1 VSRDGASLAS
11 VCSLRAA
18 TPAAWAGSVLPHL
31 AELLVEQAHLEKKA
45 AAAASSFLF
54 RIPSVTGWQKSLSQ
68 LAREELVHFER
79 TLRILQERGIEL
91 GQQAPSP
98 YAESL
103 KSVRHA
109 HMPQRLLDEL
119 VISAVIEA
127 RSHERMQMLAHA
139 LADTDAPA
147 AAFYDGLV
155 EAEERHHGDYLEIAA
170 GMYGRAAV
178 LASWDKV
185 AQHEANVLASLP
197 FLPRLHGG
205 WGTLGALADGPAR
218 ASCTDS

>member
-1 VSRDGASLAS
+1 MTTDGLSLHAA
-11 VCSLRAA
+11 CRLRAQ
-18 TPAAWAGSVLPHL
+18 TPPVWAAAVLPHL

-54 RIPSVTGWQKSLSQ
+54 RIPSVVGWQKSLSQ

-79 TLRILQERGIEL
+79 TLRILQDRGIEL

-127 RSHERMQMLAHA
+127 RSHERMQMLSRA
-139 LADTDAPA
+139 LQDRDAPA

-170 GMYGRAAV
+170 GMFGREAV

-185 AQHEANVLASLP
+185 ASHEARLLATLP

-205 WGTLGALADGPAR
+205 WGTLGGLADGTVHA
-218 ASCTDS
+218 ASTVS

>member
-1 VSRDGASLAS
+1 MATVTIATA
-11 VCSLRAA
+11 CHLRAA
-18 TPAAWAGSVLPHL
+18 TPPGWAAAVVPHL
-31 AELLVEQAHLEKKA
+31 ADLLVEQAHLEKKA

-54 RIPSVTGWQKSLSQ
+54 RIPSTTAWQKSLSQ

-79 TLRILQERGIEL
+79 TLRILQDRGIDL

-119 VISAVIEA
+119 VLSAVIEA
-127 RSHERMQMLAHA
+127 RSHERMLLLANA
-139 LADTDAPA
+139 LRGTDAPA

-170 GMYGRAAV
+170 GMFGRDAV
-178 LASWDKV
+178 LASWEKV
-185 AQHEANVLASLP
+185 ASHEAKVLASLP

-205 WGTLGALADGPAR
+205 WGTLAGLADGTVHA
-218 ASCTDS
+218 ASAVR